1 MFAQRCLLVL
11 VSAGLLA
18 ISACKKSEPQGNT
31 PPSSPSNHED
41 PTIDAKELA
50 DARQASVNNLRQLG
64 TAMYNYE
71 AALQVFPTPG
81 YDLDK
86 KPKPDRPSDPI
97 SWRVKL
103 LPYIEQNNLSVQ
115 VVPPLPIP
123 ASVAN
128 TVIPT
133 YANPLK
139 KKNATPQTHYRV
151 FVGGG
156 AIFDPKRATRI
167 TDITDGTSNTIL
179 IVESAEPVDWSK
191 PEDFLFDPAK
201 PLPKLGIFP
210 GGFHALM
217 ADGSVRWIPA
227 DTPEATIK
235 AMITRAGN
243 DYVEPAGVYIEDRK
257 EGAPIE
263 RPSGNKAK
271 SQEEPKPPPQANQP
285 KKDGEVEKIRE
296 AAAKLRSSNNLKQ
309 IAIAILNHEAA
320 YAKFPSPGVPK
331 GVTADKG
338 ISSPHSWRVA
348 ILPFIEQEAAW
359 KLIPNNGQ
367 GAIPKQV
374 SDLVIKVY
382 LSPLA
387 KDPKPHTNY
396 RVFVGNGAAFEWGK
410 SLKIADFT
418 DGLSNTILAV
428 ECADP
433 IDWTSIDDFHYDPKK
448 PLPKLGGVF
457 EGGFHAVMADGA
469 VKWVPASTPEAT
481 IRAMITRN
489 GGEIVQLP

>member
-1 MFAQRCLLVL
+1 MFVQRCLFVL
-11 VSAGLLA
+11 ASACLLA
-18 ISACKKSEPQGNT
+18 IAACKKSEPQGNT
-31 PPSSPSNHED
+31 SPSNQEE
-41 PTIDAKELA
+41 PAIDAKELA
-50 DARQASVNNLRQLG
+50 DAKQTSVKNLRQLG

-71 AALQVFPTPG
+71 ANMKSFPTPG
-81 YDLDK
+81 YELGRK
-86 KPKPDRPSDPI
+86 SAPPMPWEPL

-115 VVPPLPIP
+115 IVPPMPIP
-123 ASVAN
+123 AAVAN
-128 TVIPT
+128 TVVST

-156 AIFDPKRATRI
+156 AIFDAYRATRI

-235 AMITRAGN
+235 AMITRAGD
-243 DYVEPAGVYIEDRK
+243 DYVEPAGFYIEDQK
-257 EGAPIE
+257 EAVPIE
-263 RPSGNKAK
+263 QPKAK
-271 SQEEPKPPPQANQP
+271 KKVEPTRQNDQS
-285 KKDGEVEKIRE
+285 KKSDAVERVRE
-296 AAAKLRSSNNLKQ
+296 AAAKSRSSNNLKQ
-309 IAIAILNHEAA
+309 IAIAMLNHEAA
-320 YAKFPSPGVPK
+320 FAKFPSPGVPK

-348 ILPFIEQEAAW
+348 ILPFVEQEAAW
-359 KLIPNNGQ
+359 RLIPNNGQ

-374 SDLVIKVY
+374 SDLVIKLY

-410 SLKIADFT
+410 GLKVADFT

-428 ECADP
+428 ESADP
-433 IDWTSIDDFHYDPKK
+433 IDWTSIDDFQYDPKK
-448 PLPKLGGVF
+448 PLPKLGGIF
-457 EGGFHAVMADGA
+457 EGGFHVVMCDGNVIWIPAD
-469 VKWVPASTPEAT
+469 TPEAT
-481 IRAMITRN
+481 IRAMITRA
-489 GGEIVQLP
+489 GGEVFEFPGAKKK